1 MKTFKYFNEVAQDA
15 LNPLFPY
22 GGSSYGPG
30 MGQYEPIADLNA
42 QKKFLGQVKSLNL
55 KGDTKEI
62 KKSDLD
68 QLERYADKIFGVLG
82 IDVEFTRHFLDRVND
97 IRNQRQ
103 ITYAELIRLFKQSF
117 KKYGKKIAKLGDD
130 AEAVISDMKTD
141 INMPF
146 VLNKN
151 RRGELELVAKTI
163 MRKKN
168 FSTSNTKMS
177 FENYIKEMKFFT
189 DDVVD
194 QITLPNPPTDDVS
207 EILKLKKMM
216 RARTPEDVQSVKDH
230 DEVSFYAIK
239 KYCDENGLKFHDGEF
254 KDITQ
259 QCRPA
264 IAYFKNKFDRRRP
277 KEVDNTIKTLNS
289 KTTNT
294 RSYPSGH
301 SAQSM
306 LVAKYVIGKFPK
318 HEKGLLEA
326 AKECG
331 IGRVLAGFHYL
342 SDHVA
347 GKLLGEKLYMLMNKD
362 DYNA

>member
-1 MKTFKYFNEVAQDA
+1 MKTFKYFSEVAQDA

-42 QKKFLGQVKSLNL
+42 DAKKEV
-55 KGDTKEI
+55 
-62 KKSDLD
+62 KKSELD
-68 QLERYADKIFGVLG
+68 QIERYADRVFAAVG

-97 IRNQRQ
+97 ARNIKQ
-103 ITYAELIRLFKQSF
+103 ITPSELTRLFKQSF
-117 KKYGKKIAKLGDD
+117 KKYGKKISKLGDD
-130 AEAVISDMKTD
+130 AQAVINDMKTN
-141 INMPF
+141 INVPF
-146 VLNKN
+146 VLNKT
-151 RRGELELVAKTI
+151 RGGELELVAKTV

-168 FSTSNTKMS
+168 FSTSNTKLS
-177 FENYIKEMKFFT
+177 FESYTELEEMQFFT
-189 DDVVD
+189 HDVAE
-194 QITLPNPPTDDVS
+194 QITLPSPPTDDKA
-207 EILKLKKMM
+207 EIVKLKKMM
-216 RARTPEDVQSVKDH
+216 NARTPEDEQSVKDH
-230 DEVSFYAIK
+230 DEVPFYAIK
-239 KYCDENGLKFHDGEF
+239 VYCEKNKLIFHKDEFNDIIEQSIPIILHF
-254 KDITQ
+254 KD
-259 QCRPA
+259 R
-264 IAYFKNKFDRRRP
+264 FDRKRP
-277 KEVDNTIKTLNS
+277 KDVDDSIETLNS
-289 KTTNT
+289 KTNKTP
-294 RSYPSGH
+294 SYPSGH

-347 GKLLGEKLYMLMNKD
+347 GKLLGEKMYSIMNKD

>member
-1 MKTFKYFNEVAQDA
+1 MKTFKYFNELAQDA

-42 QKKFLGQVKSLNL
+42 DAKKEV
-55 KGDTKEI
+55 

-68 QLERYADKIFGVLG
+68 QIERYADRVFAAVG

-97 IRNQRQ
+97 ARNVKQ
-103 ITYAELIRLFKQSF
+103 ITPSELTRLFKQSF
-117 KKYGKKIAKLGDD
+117 KKYGKKISKLGDD
-130 AEAVISDMKTD
+130 AQAVINDMKTN
-141 INMPF
+141 INVPF
-146 VLNKN
+146 VLNKT
-151 RRGELELVAKTI
+151 RGGELELVAKTV

-168 FSTSNTKMS
+168 FSTSNTKLS
-177 FENYIKEMKFFT
+177 FESYTELEEMQFFT
-189 DDVVD
+189 HDVAE
-194 QITLPNPPTDDVS
+194 QITLPSPPTDDKA
-207 EILKLKKMM
+207 EIVKLKKMM
-216 RARTPEDVQSVKDH
+216 NARTPEDEQSIKDH
-230 DEVSFYAIK
+230 DEVPFYAIK
-239 KYCDENGLKFHDGEF
+239 VYCEKNKLIFHKDEFNDIIEQSIPIILHF
-254 KDITQ
+254 KD
-259 QCRPA
+259 R
-264 IAYFKNKFDRRRP
+264 FDRKRP
-277 KEVDNTIKTLNS
+277 KDVDDSIETLNS
-289 KTTNT
+289 KTNKTP
-294 RSYPSGH
+294 SYPSGH

-347 GKLLGEKLYMLMNKD
+347 GKLLGEKMYSIMNKD

>member
-1 MKTFKYFNEVAQDA
+1 MKTN
-15 LNPLFPY
+15 
-22 GGSSYGPG
+22 
-30 MGQYEPIADLNA
+30 
-42 QKKFLGQVKSLNL
+42 
-55 KGDTKEI
+55 
-62 KKSDLD
+62 
-68 QLERYADKIFGVLG
+68 
-82 IDVEFTRHFLDRVND
+82 
-97 IRNQRQ
+97 
-103 ITYAELIRLFKQSF
+103 
-117 KKYGKKIAKLGDD
+117 
-130 AEAVISDMKTD
+130 

-146 VLNKN
+146 VLNKT
-151 RRGELELVAKTI
+151 RGGELELVAKTV
-163 MRKKN
+163 MRKRN

-189 DDVVD
+189 DDTVD

-216 RARTPEDVQSVKDH
+216 RARTPEDEQSVKDH

-254 KDITQ
+254 EDIVEQST
-259 QCRPA
+259 P
-264 IAYFKNKFDRRRP
+264 IIMHFKNKFNRRRP

-318 HEKGLLEA
+318 HEKGLIEA

>member
-1 MKTFKYFNEVAQDA
+1 MKTFKYFDEVTSQDA

-42 QKKFLGQVKSLNL
+42 DAKKKV
-55 KGDTKEI
+55 

-68 QLERYADKIFGVLG
+68 QIERYADRIFAAVG

-97 IRNQRQ
+97 ARNVKQ
-103 ITYAELIRLFKQSF
+103 ITPSELTRLFKQSF
-117 KKYGKKIAKLGDD
+117 KKYGKKISKLGDD
-130 AEAVISDMKTD
+130 AQAVINDMKTN

-146 VLNKN
+146 VLNKT
-151 RRGELELVAKTI
+151 RGGELELVAKTV
-163 MRKKN
+163 MRKRN

-189 DDVVD
+189 DDTVE

-216 RARTPEDVQSVKDH
+216 RARTPENEQSVKAH
-230 DEVSFYAIK
+230 DEVPFYAIK

-254 KDITQ
+254 EDIVEQST
-259 QCRPA
+259 P
-264 IAYFKNKFDRRRP
+264 IIMHFKNKFNRRRP
-277 KEVDNTIKTLNS
+277 KEVDKTIKTLNS

>member
-1 MKTFKYFNEVAQDA
+1 MKTFKYFDEVTSQDA

-42 QKKFLGQVKSLNL
+42 DEKKKV
-55 KGDTKEI
+55 

-68 QLERYADKIFGVLG
+68 QIERYADRVFAAVG

-97 IRNQRQ
+97 ARNIKQ
-103 ITYAELIRLFKQSF
+103 ITPSELTRLFKQSF
-117 KKYGKKIAKLGDD
+117 KKYGKKISKLGDD
-130 AEAVISDMKTD
+130 AQAVINDMKTN

-146 VLNKN
+146 VLNKTKG
-151 RRGELELVAKTI
+151 GELELVAKTV
-163 MRKKN
+163 MRKRN

-216 RARTPEDVQSVKDH
+216 RARTPENIQSVKDH

-254 KDITQ
+254 RDIIKQ
-259 QCRPA
+259 SNP
-264 IAYFKNKFDRRRP
+264 IIMHFKNKFNRRRP

>member
-1 MKTFKYFNEVAQDA
+1 MKTFKYFDEVTSQDA

-42 QKKFLGQVKSLNL
+42 DEKKKV
-55 KGDTKEI
+55 

-68 QLERYADKIFGVLG
+68 QIERYADRVFAAVG

-97 IRNQRQ
+97 ARNVKQ
-103 ITYAELIRLFKQSF
+103 ITPSELTRLFKQSF
-117 KKYGKKIAKLGDD
+117 KKYGKKISKLGDD
-130 AEAVISDMKTD
+130 AQAVINDMKTN

-146 VLNKN
+146 VLNKTKG
-151 RRGELELVAKTI
+151 GELELVAKTV
-163 MRKKN
+163 MRKRN

-216 RARTPEDVQSVKDH
+216 RARTPEDIQSVKDH

-254 KDITQ
+254 RDIIKQ
-259 QCRPA
+259 SNP
-264 IAYFKNKFDRRRP
+264 IIMHFKNKFNRRRP

-301 SAQSM
+301 STQSM

-342 SDHVA
+342 SDHVS

>member
-1 MKTFKYFNEVAQDA
+1 MKTFKYFDEVTSQDA

-42 QKKFLGQVKSLNL
+42 DEKKKV
-55 KGDTKEI
+55 

-68 QLERYADKIFGVLG
+68 QIERYADRVFAAVG

-97 IRNQRQ
+97 ARNVKQ
-103 ITYAELIRLFKQSF
+103 ITPSELTRLFKQSF
-117 KKYGKKIAKLGDD
+117 KKYGKKISKLGDD
-130 AEAVISDMKTD
+130 AQAVINDMKTN

-146 VLNKN
+146 VLNKTKG
-151 RRGELELVAKTI
+151 GELELVAKTV
-163 MRKKN
+163 MRKRN

-216 RARTPEDVQSVKDH
+216 RARTPENIQSVKDH

-254 KDITQ
+254 RDIIKQ
-259 QCRPA
+259 SNP
-264 IAYFKNKFDRRRP
+264 IIMHFKNKFNRRRP

-342 SDHVA
+342 SDHVS

>member
-1 MKTFKYFNEVAQDA
+1 MKTFKYFSEVAQDA

-42 QKKFLGQVKSLNL
+42 DAKKQ
-55 KGDTKEI
+55 I

-68 QLERYADKIFGVLG
+68 QIEKYADRIFAAVG

-97 IRNQRQ
+97 ARNIKQ
-103 ITYAELIRLFKQSF
+103 ITPSELTRLFKQSF
-117 KKYGKKIAKLGDD
+117 KKYGKKISKLGDD
-130 AEAVISDMKTD
+130 AQAVINDMKTN
-141 INMPF
+141 INVPF
-146 VLNKN
+146 VLNKT
-151 RRGELELVAKTI
+151 RGGELELVAKTV

-168 FSTSNTKMS
+168 FSTSNTKLS
-177 FENYIKEMKFFT
+177 FESYTELEEMQFFT
-189 DDVVD
+189 HDVAE
-194 QITLPNPPTDDVS
+194 QITLPSPPTDDKA
-207 EILKLKKMM
+207 EIVKLKKMM
-216 RARTPEDVQSVKDH
+216 NARTPEDEQSVKDH
-230 DEVSFYAIK
+230 DEVPFYAIK
-239 KYCDENGLKFHDGEF
+239 VYCEKNKLIFHKDEFNDIIEQSIPIILHF
-254 KDITQ
+254 KD
-259 QCRPA
+259 R
-264 IAYFKNKFDRRRP
+264 FDRKRP
-277 KEVDNTIKTLNS
+277 KDVDDSIETLNS
-289 KTTNT
+289 KTNKTP
-294 RSYPSGH
+294 SYPSGH

-318 HEKGLLEA
+318 HEKGLIEA

-347 GKLLGEKLYMLMNKD
+347 GKLLGEKMYSIMNKD

>member
-1 MKTFKYFNEVAQDA
+1 MKTFKYFDEVTSQDA

-42 QKKFLGQVKSLNL
+42 DAKKQV
-55 KGDTKEI
+55 

-68 QLERYADKIFGVLG
+68 QIERYADRVFAAVG

-97 IRNQRQ
+97 ARNVKQ
-103 ITYAELIRLFKQSF
+103 ITPSELTRLFKQSF
-117 KKYGKKIAKLGDD
+117 KKYGKKISKLGDD
-130 AEAVISDMKTD
+130 AQAVINDMKTN
-141 INMPF
+141 INVPF
-146 VLNKN
+146 VLNKT
-151 RRGELELVAKTI
+151 RGGELELVAKTV

-168 FSTSNTKMS
+168 FSTSNTKLS
-177 FENYIKEMKFFT
+177 FESYTELEEMQFFT
-189 DDVVD
+189 HDVAE
-194 QITLPNPPTDDVS
+194 QITLPSPPTDDKA
-207 EILKLKKMM
+207 EIVKLKKMM
-216 RARTPEDVQSVKDH
+216 NARTPEDEQSVKDH
-230 DEVSFYAIK
+230 DEVPFYAIK
-239 KYCDENGLKFHDGEF
+239 VYCEKNKLIFHKDEFNDIIEQSIPIILHF
-254 KDITQ
+254 KD
-259 QCRPA
+259 R
-264 IAYFKNKFDRRRP
+264 FDRKRP
-277 KEVDNTIKTLNS
+277 KDVDDSIETLNS
-289 KTTNT
+289 KTNKTP
-294 RSYPSGH
+294 SYPSGH

-318 HEKGLLEA
+318 HEKGLIAA

-347 GKLLGEKLYMLMNKD
+347 GKLLGEKMYSIMNKD

>member
-1 MKTFKYFNEVAQDA
+1 MKTFKYFSEVAQDA

-42 QKKFLGQVKSLNL
+42 DAKKEV
-55 KGDTKEI
+55 

-68 QLERYADKIFGVLG
+68 QIERYADRVFAAVG

-97 IRNQRQ
+97 ARNVKQ
-103 ITYAELIRLFKQSF
+103 ITPSELTRLFKQSF
-117 KKYGKKIAKLGDD
+117 KKYGKKISKLGDD
-130 AEAVISDMKTD
+130 AQAVINDMKTN
-141 INMPF
+141 INVPF
-146 VLNKN
+146 VLNKT
-151 RRGELELVAKTI
+151 RGGELELVAKTV

-168 FSTSNTKMS
+168 FSTSNTKLS
-177 FENYIKEMKFFT
+177 FESYTELEEMQFFT
-189 DDVVD
+189 HDVAE
-194 QITLPNPPTDDVS
+194 QITLPSPPTDDKA
-207 EILKLKKMM
+207 EIVKLKKMM
-216 RARTPEDVQSVKDH
+216 NARTPEDEQSVKDH
-230 DEVSFYAIK
+230 DEVPFYAIK
-239 KYCDENGLKFHDGEF
+239 VYCEKNKLIFHKDEFNDIIEQSIPIILHF
-254 KDITQ
+254 KD
-259 QCRPA
+259 R
-264 IAYFKNKFDRRRP
+264 FDRKRP
-277 KEVDNTIKTLNS
+277 KDVDDSIETLNS
-289 KTTNT
+289 KTNKTP
-294 RSYPSGH
+294 SYPSGH

-318 HEKGLLEA
+318 HEKGLIAA

-347 GKLLGEKLYMLMNKD
+347 GNLLGEKMYSIMNKD

>member
-1 MKTFKYFNEVAQDA
+1 MKTFKYFDEVTSQDA

-42 QKKFLGQVKSLNL
+42 DEKKKV
-55 KGDTKEI
+55 

-68 QLERYADKIFGVLG
+68 QIERYADRIFAAVG

-97 IRNQRQ
+97 ARNVKQ
-103 ITYAELIRLFKQSF
+103 ITPSELTRLFKQSY
-117 KKYGKKIAKLGDD
+117 KKYGKKISKLGDD
-130 AEAVISDMKTD
+130 AQAVINDMKTN

-146 VLNKN
+146 VLNKTKG
-151 RRGELELVAKTI
+151 GELELIAKTV
-163 MRKKN
+163 MRKRN

-216 RARTPEDVQSVKDH
+216 RARTPEDEQSVKDH
-230 DEVSFYAIK
+230 DEASFYAIK

-254 KDITQ
+254 RDIIKQ
-259 QCRPA
+259 SNP
-264 IAYFKNKFDRRRP
+264 IIMHFKNKFNRRRP
-277 KEVDNTIKTLNS
+277 KEVDNTIKPLNS

-318 HEKGLLEA
+318 HEKGLIEA

>member
-1 MKTFKYFNEVAQDA
+1 MKTFKYFDEVTSQDA

-42 QKKFLGQVKSLNL
+42 DAKKQV
-55 KGDTKEI
+55 

-68 QLERYADKIFGVLG
+68 QIERYADRVFAAVG

-97 IRNQRQ
+97 ARNVKQ
-103 ITYAELIRLFKQSF
+103 ITPSELTRLFKQSF
-117 KKYGKKIAKLGDD
+117 KKYGKKISKLGDD
-130 AEAVISDMKTD
+130 AQAVINDMKTN
-141 INMPF
+141 INVPF
-146 VLNKN
+146 VLNKT
-151 RRGELELVAKTI
+151 RGGELELVAKTV

-168 FSTSNTKMS
+168 FSTSNTKLS
-177 FENYIKEMKFFT
+177 FESYTELEEMQFFT
-189 DDVVD
+189 HDVAE
-194 QITLPNPPTDDVS
+194 QITLPSPPTDDKA
-207 EILKLKKMM
+207 EIVKLKKMM
-216 RARTPEDVQSVKDH
+216 NARTPEDEQSVKDH
-230 DEVSFYAIK
+230 DEVPFYAIK
-239 KYCDENGLKFHDGEF
+239 VYCEKNKLIFHKDEFNDIIEQSIPIILHF
-254 KDITQ
+254 KD
-259 QCRPA
+259 R
-264 IAYFKNKFDRRRP
+264 FDRKRP
-277 KEVDNTIKTLNS
+277 KDVDDSIETLNS
-289 KTTNT
+289 KTNKTP
-294 RSYPSGH
+294 SYPSGH

-318 HEKGLLEA
+318 HEKGLIEA

-347 GKLLGEKLYMLMNKD
+347 GKLLGEKMYSIMNKD

>member
-1 MKTFKYFNEVAQDA
+1 MKTFKYFDEVTSQDA

-30 MGQYEPIADLNA
+30 MGQYEPIADLNTDE
-42 QKKFLGQVKSLNL
+42 KKKV
-55 KGDTKEI
+55 

-68 QLERYADKIFGVLG
+68 QIERYADRVFAAVG

-97 IRNQRQ
+97 ARNVKQ
-103 ITYAELIRLFKQSF
+103 ITPSELTRLFKQSF
-117 KKYGKKIAKLGDD
+117 KKYGKKISKLGDD
-130 AEAVISDMKTD
+130 AQAVINDMKTN

-146 VLNKN
+146 VLNKTKG
-151 RRGELELVAKTI
+151 GELELIAKTV
-163 MRKKN
+163 MRKRN

-189 DDVVD
+189 DDVAD

-216 RARTPEDVQSVKDH
+216 GARTQEDEQSVKDH
-230 DEVSFYAIK
+230 DEVPFYAIR
-239 KYCDENGLKFHDGEF
+239 KYCDENGLEFHDGEF
-254 KDITQ
+254 EDIVEQST
-259 QCRPA
+259 P
-264 IAYFKNKFDRRRP
+264 IILHFKNKFDRRRP

-301 SAQSM
+301 STQSM

>member
-1 MKTFKYFNEVAQDA
+1 MKTFKYFSEVAQDA

-42 QKKFLGQVKSLNL
+42 DAKKQV
-55 KGDTKEI
+55 

-68 QLERYADKIFGVLG
+68 QIERYADRVFAAVG

-97 IRNQRQ
+97 ARNVKQ
-103 ITYAELIRLFKQSF
+103 ITPSELTRLFKQSF
-117 KKYGKKIAKLGDD
+117 KKYGKKISKLGDD
-130 AEAVISDMKTD
+130 AQAVINDMKTN

-146 VLNKN
+146 VLNKT
-151 RRGELELVAKTI
+151 RGGELELVAKTV

-168 FSTSNTKMS
+168 FSTSNTKLS
-177 FENYIKEMKFFT
+177 FESYTELEEMQFFT
-189 DDVVD
+189 HDVAE
-194 QITLPNPPTDDVS
+194 QITLPSPPTDDKA
-207 EILKLKKMM
+207 EIVKLKKMM
-216 RARTPEDVQSVKDH
+216 NARTPEDEQSVKDH
-230 DEVSFYAIK
+230 DEVPFYAIK
-239 KYCDENGLKFHDGEF
+239 VYCEKNKLIFHKDEFNDIIEQSIPIILHF
-254 KDITQ
+254 KD
-259 QCRPA
+259 R
-264 IAYFKNKFDRRRP
+264 FDRKRP
-277 KEVDNTIKTLNS
+277 KDVDDSIETLNS
-289 KTTNT
+289 KTNKTP
-294 RSYPSGH
+294 SYPSGH

-347 GKLLGEKLYMLMNKD
+347 GKLLGEKMYSIMNKD

>member
-1 MKTFKYFNEVAQDA
+1 MKTFKYFSEVAQDA

-42 QKKFLGQVKSLNL
+42 AEKKEV
-55 KGDTKEI
+55 

-68 QLERYADKIFGVLG
+68 QIERYADRVFAAVG

-97 IRNQRQ
+97 ARNIKQ
-103 ITYAELIRLFKQSF
+103 ITPSELTRLFKQSF
-117 KKYGKKIAKLGDD
+117 KKYGKKISKLGDD
-130 AEAVISDMKTD
+130 AQAVINDMKTN
-141 INMPF
+141 INVPF
-146 VLNKN
+146 VLNKT
-151 RRGELELVAKTI
+151 RGGELELVAKTV

-168 FSTSNTKMS
+168 FSTSNTKLS
-177 FENYIKEMKFFT
+177 FESYTELEEMQFFT
-189 DDVVD
+189 HDVAE
-194 QITLPNPPTDDVS
+194 QITLPSPPTDDKA
-207 EILKLKKMM
+207 EIVKLKKMM
-216 RARTPEDVQSVKDH
+216 NARTPEDEQSVKDH
-230 DEVSFYAIK
+230 DEVPFYAIK
-239 KYCDENGLKFHDGEF
+239 VYCEKNKLIFHKDEFNDIIEQSIPIILHF
-254 KDITQ
+254 KD
-259 QCRPA
+259 R
-264 IAYFKNKFDRRRP
+264 FDRKRP
-277 KEVDNTIKTLNS
+277 KDVDDSIETLNS
-289 KTTNT
+289 KTNKTP
-294 RSYPSGH
+294 SYPSGH

-318 HEKGLLEA
+318 HEKGLIEA

-347 GKLLGEKLYMLMNKD
+347 GKLLGEKMYSIMNKD

>member
-1 MKTFKYFNEVAQDA
+1 MKTFKYFDEVTSQDA

-42 QKKFLGQVKSLNL
+42 DAKKKV
-55 KGDTKEI
+55 

-68 QLERYADKIFGVLG
+68 QIERYADRIFAAVG

-97 IRNQRQ
+97 ARNVKQ
-103 ITYAELIRLFKQSF
+103 ITPSELTRLFKQSF
-117 KKYGKKIAKLGDD
+117 KKYGKKISKLGDD
-130 AEAVISDMKTD
+130 AQAVINDMKTN

-146 VLNKN
+146 VLNKT
-151 RRGELELVAKTI
+151 RGGELELVAKTV
-163 MRKKN
+163 MRKRN

-189 DDVVD
+189 DDTVE

-216 RARTPEDVQSVKDH
+216 RARTPENEQSVKDH
-230 DEVSFYAIK
+230 DEVPFYAIK

-254 KDITQ
+254 EDIVEQST
-259 QCRPA
+259 P
-264 IAYFKNKFDRRRP
+264 IIMHFKNKFNRRRP

-318 HEKGLLEA
+318 HEKGLIEA
-326 AKECG
+326 AKERG